1 MSGVSFTRPFSKPFF
16 HQLQRV
22 CSYPMAAIKSTEKY
36 KVPKNLPLELITDRT
51 FNHYI
56 SSLSTL
62 FHHQSSPKPTLP
74 SKWSESP
81 ELPSPCHL
89 AACNAP
95 SRRCLL
101 AACSVPSS
109 AARALNECLLGTCR
123 TKPNDVNEPAS
134 RYFTSLLHLFMIWG
148 WEHWL
153 EN

>member
-51 FNHYI
+51 FNRYI

-101 AACSVPSS
+101 VVCSALSSACLLAACSVPSS
-109 AARALNECLLGTCR
+109 AARALKRMSSG
-123 TKPNDVNEPAS
+123 
-134 RYFTSLLHLFMIWG
+134 HLPD
-148 WEHWL
+148 EAQRCK
-153 EN
+153 